1 MGLDQYLY
9 NYIPNPLDPYDHGTD
24 IGYWRKDWNLQ
35 NYIATDTCEPM
46 NISLDYCN
54 QILNDLD
61 FIYDD
66 ISDDAYHGYT
76 LSVFTEA
83 RQILLNGGRIT
94 YCADW

>member
-9 NYIPNPLDPYDHGTD
+9 DSIPNPLNPYDHGTE

-35 NYIATDTCEPM
+35 DYIGTDNCEPM
-46 NISLDYCN
+46 QIDLDYCN

-61 FIYDD
+61 FIYDE
-66 ISDDAYHGYT
+66 ISEDSYRNHT
-76 LSVFTEA
+76 LEVFTKA
-83 RQILLNGGRIT
+83 RQILLSGGRII